1 MVFCSSQILD
11 PRGEF
16 YHEVTPIECP
26 LRRRE
31 GPSTCTINMTS
42 IFVDISKHDVVLFVY
57 M

>member
-42 IFVDISKHDVVLFVY
+42 IFVNICKCDVVLFVY
-57 M
+57 L